1 MRWLHRLHF
10 ELSYILGAAPWDRG
24 VSPPELI
31 AFLDSHPSGRALDIG
46 CGTGTNAL
54 TMAGR
59 GWDVQGIDF
68 SARAIRAARR
78 KARLAGL
85 SVSFDRADISR
96 LAGLCGPFDFALD
109 IGCYHGL
116 STSQQAEYALD
127 LATLLRPGATF
138 LIYGFTDPEPGA
150 GWRVRPPR
158 SRGLGRRF
166 SPSILAWGSMAR
178 RSRPAVRPRSS
189 PAATCPLRS
198 AAPTGPNPTRR
209 LPPFCK
215 RTISSA
221 ASWREGA
228 PPPSSMPTR
237 PAISMRSIPAGA
249 S

>member
-10 ELSYILGAAPWDRG
+10 ELSYLLGAAPWDRG

-96 LAGLCGPFDFALD
+96 LAGLRGPFDFALD
-109 IGCYHGL
+109 IGCYHSL
-116 STSQQAEYALD
+116 SISQQAAYARD

-150 GWRVRPPR
+150 GSAWLSEASLAARFAEAFIVREYVP
-158 SRGLGRRF
+158 GTDRRR
-166 SPSILAWGSMAR
+166 PSAW
-178 RSRPAVRPRSS
+178 
-189 PAATCPLRS
+189 ATLERK
-198 AAPTGPNPTRR
+198 A
-209 LPPFCK
+209 
-215 RTISSA
+215 
-221 ASWREGA
+221 
-228 PPPSSMPTR
+228 
-237 PAISMRSIPAGA
+237 
-249 S
+249 

>member
-1 MRWLHRLHF
+1 MRWLHRLHY
-10 ELSYILGAAPWDRG
+10 ELSYLLGAAPWDRG

-31 AFLDSHPSGRALDIG
+31 AFLDSHPPGRALDIG

-85 SVSFDRADISR
+85 SVSFDRADVSR
-96 LAGLCGPFDFALD
+96 LASLRGPFDFALD

-150 GWRVRPPR
+150 GSAWLSEASLAARFAEAFIVREYVP
-158 SRGLGRRF
+158 GTDRRR
-166 SPSILAWGSMAR
+166 PSAW
-178 RSRPAVRPRSS
+178 
-189 PAATCPLRS
+189 ATLERK
-198 AAPTGPNPTRR
+198 A
-209 LPPFCK
+209 
-215 RTISSA
+215 
-221 ASWREGA
+221 
-228 PPPSSMPTR
+228 
-237 PAISMRSIPAGA
+237 
-249 S
+249 

>member
-31 AFLDSHPSGRALDIG
+31 AFLDSHPPGRALDIG

-96 LAGLCGPFDFALD
+96 LAGLRGPFDFALD

-150 GWRVRPPR
+150 GSAWLSEASLAARFAEAFIVREYVP
-158 SRGLGRRF
+158 GTDRRR
-166 SPSILAWGSMAR
+166 PSAW
-178 RSRPAVRPRSS
+178 
-189 PAATCPLRS
+189 ATLERK
-198 AAPTGPNPTRR
+198 A
-209 LPPFCK
+209 
-215 RTISSA
+215 
-221 ASWREGA
+221 
-228 PPPSSMPTR
+228 
-237 PAISMRSIPAGA
+237 
-249 S
+249 